1 MNMKKRDLYYE
12 RIPTK
17 LLREDIRLL
26 GTFLGRVIKD
36 QEGDK
41 FFKLVEKLRLI
52 SKNSLFDKNKGKA
65 FLKTSNEIKKLNSLQ
80 TFKVTRA
87 FSHILNLMNLAESL
101 DASRKLN
108 EYDNPYF
115 KNKNQNLFVEDIIE
129 ALIKNKKISNNKIYE
144 QAKNLNIGIVLT
156 AHPTEVK
163 RRTLIQKYANLIDLL
178 EQRHLYKKYPSKITE
193 IDRKLYSEIAIIWK
207 TDELKR
213 SKPSPLDEAKWGL
226 AVIEDSLWDTVP
238 RVYKRLNDIFR
249 KNLKKDLPRDF
260 NPIQFGS
267 WMGGDRDGNPNVTA
281 EITKKVIL
289 YSRWQA
295 AKLYEKELTKLIQNL
310 SMKECSPKIR
320 KVTGKT
326 FEPYR
331 VYLRPIRDKIR
342 STHQLIEDHLTK
354 KIPLDKN
361 KLLQDKNEI
370 LKPLREVRESLNLNK
385 GQHIGNADLLDL
397 IRRVRCFGVNLAKL
411 DIRQESSRHDKLL
424 KEIFKKKYEINYS
437 NLKEN
442 NKINYLNNLIK
453 QKKYF
458 LDKLKITDKENKEV
472 WNTFKQISKEPSQC
486 LGAYVISMTSKA
498 SDILSV
504 YFLQKQANTKH
515 FLRVVPLFET
525 LDDLRNAKDIMENL
539 FKLSWY
545 KKLINNKQE
554 IMIGYSDSS
563 KDAGKLSASWHQ
575 YKLQEEL
582 RDIAKKYKID
592 LVFFH
597 GRGGSAGRGGGPIQ
611 ATLKSQPS
619 NTVNGKIR
627 ITDQGEVIQQKY
639 GYKPLAEYNLC
650 SYIGAVMDASLNP
663 PPKSKENW
671 RDLIEKMSEISTSA
685 YRKNLNQSEDFI
697 RYFKLVTPHKSLGK
711 LAIGSRP
718 TKRKN
723 IDNIQ
728 SLRAIPW
735 VFAWTQIRLM
745 LPGWLG
751 TTEALRYGSIKKF
764 KNTLTDMEKN
774 WPFFISTMDI
784 LDMVKSK
791 VDPEISVVYENN
803 LADDSLKRIGKKLRF
818 QFKTLVKLHNKIT
831 PKEVIKERK
840 EFRKALFVRNNYT
853 DMLNILQASI
863 MNKLNNKKNNKL
875 DINFLNDALMTS
887 IAGISA
893 AMKNT
898 G

>member
-1 MNMKKRDLYYE
+1 MKKRDLYYE

-26 GTFLGRVIKD
+26 GTFLGRVIRD
-36 QEGDK
+36 QEGLAFYK
-41 FFKLVEKLRLI
+41 IVERLRLL
-52 SKNSLFDKNKGKA
+52 SKNTLLDKNKSKV
-65 FLKTSNEIKKLNSLQ
+65 FLKVSKEVKKLKPKDIFRL
-80 TFKVTRA
+80 TRS

-108 EYDNPYF
+108 EYENPYF
-115 KNKNQNLFVEDIIE
+115 KNKNQNIFIEDII
-129 ALIKNKKISNNKIYE
+129 KNLFKNRNISNNKIYE
-144 QAKNLNIGIVLT
+144 QATKLDIGIVLT

-163 RRTLIQKYANLIDLL
+163 RRTLIQKYANLIELM
-178 EQRHLYKKYPSKITE
+178 EQRHLYKKYPTKILE
-193 IDRKLYSEIAIIWK
+193 IDRKIYTEITVIWK

-226 AVIEDSLWDTVP
+226 AVIEDSLWDTIP
-238 RVYKRLNDIFR
+238 KVYKRLNDIFR
-249 KNLKKDLPRDF
+249 KNLGKDLPRGY

-281 EITKKVIL
+281 DVTKKVIL
-289 YSRWQA
+289 FSRWQA
-295 AKLYEKELTKLIQNL
+295 AKLYEKELTKLIQDL
-310 SMKECSPKIR
+310 SMKECSSKI
-320 KVTGKT
+320 KKIAGNS

-342 STHQLIEDHLTK
+342 LTYQLIEKHLNNNK
-354 KIPLDKN
+354 SLNEK
-361 KLLQDKNEI
+361 KLLIDKNEI
-370 LKPLREVRESLNLNK
+370 LKPLREVRESLNLNR
-385 GQHIGNADLLDL
+385 GQHIANADLLDL
-397 IRRVRCFGVNLAKL
+397 IRRVRCFGINLARL
-411 DIRQESSRHDKLL
+411 DIRQESSRHQKLISDVL
-424 KEIFKKKYEINYS
+424 NKKY
-437 NLKEN
+437 
-442 NKINYLNNLIK
+442 KINFSSLSESKKINLLNLLIK

-458 LDKLKITDKENKEV
+458 INNLKIKHKDNKEV
-472 WNTFKQISKEPSQC
+472 WNTFKQISKEPEQC
-486 LGAYVISMTSKA
+486 MGAYVISMTSKA

-504 YFLQKQANTKH
+504 YFLQKQAETKNL
-515 FLRVVPLFET
+515 LRVVPLFET
-525 LDDLRNAKDIMENL
+525 LDDLKNAKSVMENI

-545 KKLINNKQE
+545 RRLINHKQE
-554 IMIGYSDSS
+554 VMIGYSDSS

-582 RDIAKKYKID
+582 RNLAKKYKID

-611 ATLKSQPS
+611 ATLKSQPA

-663 PPKSKENW
+663 PPKSKKNW
-671 RDLIEKMSEISTSA
+671 RKLIEKMSEIATSA

-697 RYFKLVTPHKSLGK
+697 RYFKTVTPHKSLGK

-718 TKRKN
+718 AKRKN

-745 LPGWLG
+745 LPAWLG

-764 KNTLTDMEKN
+764 SKTLTDMEKN
-774 WPFFISTMDI
+774 WPYFVSTMDI
-784 LDMVKSK
+784 LDMVITK
-791 VDPEISVVYENN
+791 VDPEISIIYENN
-803 LADDSLKRIGKKLRF
+803 LADSALKRIGKKLRF
-818 QFKTLVKLHNKIT
+818 QFDALVKLHNKIT
-831 PKEVIKERK
+831 PKEVFKERK
-840 EFRKALFVRNNYT
+840 EFRKALFIRNNYT
-853 DMLNILQASI
+853 ETLNILQATI
-863 MNKLNNKKNNKL
+863 MNKINNNKYKKL
-875 DINFLNDALMTS
+875 DKKFLDDALMTS

>member
-1 MNMKKRDLYYE
+1 MKKRDLYYE

-17 LLREDIRLL
+17 LLREDIKLL
-26 GTFLGRVIKD
+26 GAFLGKVIKD
-36 QEGDK
+36 QEGIVFYK
-41 FFKLVEKLRLI
+41 IVEKLRLL
-52 SKNSLFDKNKGKA
+52 SKNTLLDRNKSKV
-65 FLKTSNEIKKLNSLQ
+65 FSKVSKEIKKLNPKNTYRL
-80 TFKVTRA
+80 TRA

-108 EYDNPYF
+108 EYENPYF
-115 KNKNQNLFVEDIIE
+115 KNKNQNIFIEDIIKN
-129 ALIKNKKISNNKIYE
+129 LFKNKSISNNKIYE
-144 QAKNLNIGIVLT
+144 QASNLNIGIVLT

-163 RRTLIQKYANLIDLL
+163 RRTLIQKYANLINLM
-178 EQRHLYKKYPSKITE
+178 EQRHLYKKYPSKIIE
-193 IDRKLYSEIAIIWK
+193 IDRKIYTEITVIWK

-226 AVIEDSLWDTVP
+226 AVIEDSLWDTIP
-238 RVYKRLNDIFR
+238 KVYKRLNDIFR
-249 KNLKKDLPRDF
+249 KNLGKDLPRGYS
-260 NPIQFGS
+260 PIKFGS

-281 EITKKVIL
+281 DVTKKVIL
-289 YSRWQA
+289 FSRWQA
-295 AKLYEKELTKLIQNL
+295 AKLYEKEFTKLIQNL
-310 SMKECSPKIR
+310 SIKECSLKI
-320 KVTGKT
+320 KKISGNS

-342 STHQLIEDHLTK
+342 LTYQLIEKHLNNNK
-354 KIPLDKN
+354 LLDEK

-370 LKPLREVRESLNLNK
+370 LQPLRDIRESLNSNR
-385 GQHIGNADLLDL
+385 GQHIANADLLDL
-397 IRRVRCFGVNLAKL
+397 IRRVRCFGISLARL
-411 DIRQESSRHDKLL
+411 DIRQESSRHTKLVSDVLNIKL
-424 KEIFKKKYEINYS
+424 KTDFIS
-437 NLKEN
+437 LSEN
-442 NKINYLNNLIK
+442 KKINLLNKLIK

-458 LDKLKITDKENKEV
+458 LDKLNIKDKENIEV
-472 WNTFKQISKEPSQC
+472 WNTFKQISEEPEQC
-486 LGAYVISMTSKA
+486 MGAYVISMTSKA

-504 YFLQKQANTKH
+504 YFLQIQARTKKL
-515 FLRVVPLFET
+515 LRVVPLFET
-525 LDDLRNAKDIMENL
+525 LDDLKNAKDVMENL
-539 FKLSWY
+539 FKLPWY
-545 KKLINNKQE
+545 RKLIKNKQE
-554 IMIGYSDSS
+554 VMIGYSDSS

-582 RDIAKKYKID
+582 RNLAKKYRID
-592 LVFFH
+592 LIFFH

-611 ATLKSQPS
+611 ATLKSQPA

-663 PPKSKENW
+663 PPKSKKNW
-671 RDLIEKMSEISTSA
+671 RFLIEKMSEISTSA

-697 RYFKLVTPHKSLGK
+697 RYFKTVTPHKSLGK

-728 SLRAIPW
+728 GLRAIPW

-745 LPGWLG
+745 LPAWLG

-764 KNTLTDMEKN
+764 SKTLTDMERN
-774 WPFFISTMDI
+774 WPYFVSTMDI
-784 LDMVKSK
+784 LDMVITK
-791 VDPEISVVYENN
+791 VDPEISIIYENN
-803 LADDSLKRIGKKLRF
+803 LADSALKRIGKKLRF
-818 QFKTLVKLHNKIT
+818 QFSTLVKLHKKIT
-831 PKEVIKERK
+831 PKDVVKERK
-840 EFRKALFVRNNYT
+840 EFRKSLFIRNNYT
-853 DMLNILQASI
+853 ETLNILQANI
-863 MNKLNNKKNNKL
+863 MNKINNKKYKKL
-875 DINFLNDALMTS
+875 DKKFLEDALMTS

>member
-1 MNMKKRDLYYE
+1 
-12 RIPTK
+12 
-17 LLREDIRLL
+17 
-26 GTFLGRVIKD
+26 
-36 QEGDK
+36 
-41 FFKLVEKLRLI
+41 
-52 SKNSLFDKNKGKA
+52 
-65 FLKTSNEIKKLNSLQ
+65 
-80 TFKVTRA
+80 
-87 FSHILNLMNLAESL
+87 MNLAESL

-108 EYDNPYF
+108 EYENPYF
-115 KNKNQNLFVEDIIE
+115 KNKNQNLFIEDIIKN
-129 ALIKNKKISNNKIYE
+129 LFKNKNISNKKIYE

-163 RRTLIQKYANLIDLL
+163 RRTLIQKYANLIELM
-178 EQRHLYKKYPSKITE
+178 EERHLYKKYPSKIIE
-193 IDRKLYSEIAIIWK
+193 IDRKIFTEITIIWK

-226 AVIEDSLWDTVP
+226 AVIEDSLWDTIP
-238 RVYKRLNDIFR
+238 KVYKRLNDIFR
-249 KNLKKDLPRDF
+249 KNLKKDLPRNF

-267 WMGGDRDGNPNVTA
+267 WMGGDRDGNPNVTS
-281 EITKKVIL
+281 EVTKKVIL
-289 YSRWQA
+289 FSRWQA
-295 AKLYEKELTKLIQNL
+295 AKLYEKELTKLIQDL
-310 SMKECSPKIR
+310 SMKECSSQIK

-342 STHQLIEDHLTK
+342 LTYQSIENHLTK
-354 KIPLDKN
+354 NEPLIN
-361 KLLQDKNEI
+361 SNLLQDKNTI
-370 LKPLREVRESLNLNK
+370 LKPLRIVRDSLNLNR
-385 GQHIGNADLLDL
+385 GQHVANSDLLDL
-397 IRRVRCFGVNLAKL
+397 IRRVRCFGINLAKV
-411 DIRQESSRHDKLL
+411 DIRQESSRHEKLVNFIIKAKYNIDFL
-424 KEIFKKKYEINYS
+424 KLN
-437 NLKEN
+437 EN
-442 NKINYLNNLIK
+442 KKINLLNKLIK

-458 LDKLKITDKENKEV
+458 IDKLIIRDKENKEV
-472 WNTFKQISKEPSQC
+472 WNTFKQISKEPDQC

-504 YFLQKQANTKH
+504 YLLQKQAQTKSL
-515 FLRVVPLFET
+515 LRVVPLFET
-525 LDDLRNAKDIMENL
+525 LEDLQNAKDIMESL

-545 KKLINNKQE
+545 RKLINSKQE
-554 IMIGYSDSS
+554 VMIGYSDSS

-582 RDIAKKYKID
+582 RNLAKKYKID

-611 ATLKSQPS
+611 ATLKSQPA

-663 PPKSKENW
+663 PPKSKKNW

-697 RYFKLVTPHKSLGK
+697 RYFKTVTPHKSLGK

-723 IDNIQ
+723 VDNIQ

-745 LPGWLG
+745 LPAWLG

-764 KNTLTDMEKN
+764 SKTLTDMERN
-774 WPFFISTMDI
+774 WPYFVSTMDI
-784 LDMVKSK
+784 LDMVISK
-791 VDPEISVVYENN
+791 VDPEISIIYENN
-803 LADDSLKRIGKKLRF
+803 LADEVLKRIGKKLRF
-818 QFKTLVKLHNKIT
+818 QFDALVKLHNKIT
-831 PKEVIKERK
+831 PKEVVKERK
-840 EFRKALFVRNNYT
+840 EFRKALFIRNNYT
-853 DMLNILQASI
+853 EMLNILQANI
-863 MNKLNNKKNNKL
+863 MNKINNKKYQKL
-875 DINFLNDALMTS
+875 DQKFLEDALMTS

>member
-1 MNMKKRDLYYE
+1 MKKRDLYYE

-26 GTFLGRVIKD
+26 GTFLGRVIRD
-36 QEGDK
+36 QEGLTFYK
-41 FFKLVEKLRLI
+41 IVERLRLL
-52 SKNSLFDKNKGKA
+52 SKNTLLDKNKSKV
-65 FLKTSNEIKKLNSLQ
+65 FLKVSKEVKKLKPKDIFRL
-80 TFKVTRA
+80 TRS

-108 EYDNPYF
+108 EYENPYF
-115 KNKNQNLFVEDIIE
+115 KNKNQNIFIEDII
-129 ALIKNKKISNNKIYE
+129 KNLFKDRNISNKKIYE
-144 QAKNLNIGIVLT
+144 QATKLDIGIVLT

-163 RRTLIQKYANLIDLL
+163 RRTLIQKYANLIELM
-178 EQRHLYKKYPSKITE
+178 EQRHLYKKYPSKILE
-193 IDRKLYSEIAIIWK
+193 IDRKIYTEITVIWK

-226 AVIEDSLWDTVP
+226 AVIEDSLWDTIP
-238 RVYKRLNDIFR
+238 KVYKRLNDIFR
-249 KNLKKDLPRDF
+249 KNLGKDLPRGY

-281 EITKKVIL
+281 EVTKKVIL
-289 YSRWQA
+289 FSRWQA
-295 AKLYEKELTKLIQNL
+295 AKLYEKELTKLIQDL
-310 SMKECSPKIR
+310 SMKECSPKI
-320 KVTGKT
+320 KKIAGNS

-342 STHQLIEDHLTK
+342 LTYQLIEKHLNNNK
-354 KIPLDKN
+354 SLNEK
-361 KLLQDKNEI
+361 KLLTDKNEI
-370 LKPLREVRESLNLNK
+370 LKPLREVRESLNLNR
-385 GQHIGNADLLDL
+385 GQHIANADLLDL
-397 IRRVRCFGVNLAKL
+397 IRRVRCFGINLARL
-411 DIRQESSRHDKLL
+411 DIRQESSRHQKLIADVL
-424 KEIFKKKYEINYS
+424 NKKY
-437 NLKEN
+437 
-442 NKINYLNNLIK
+442 KINFSSLSESKKINLLNSLIK

-458 LDKLKITDKENKEV
+458 INNLKIKHKDNKEV
-472 WNTFKQISKEPSQC
+472 WNTFKQISKEPEQC
-486 LGAYVISMTSKA
+486 MGAYVISMTSKA

-504 YFLQKQANTKH
+504 YFLQKQAETKNL
-515 FLRVVPLFET
+515 LRVVPLFET
-525 LDDLRNAKDIMENL
+525 LDDLKNAKSVMENI

-545 KKLINNKQE
+545 RRLINHKQE
-554 IMIGYSDSS
+554 VMIGYSDSS

-582 RDIAKKYKID
+582 RNLAKKYKID

-611 ATLKSQPS
+611 ATLKSQPA

-663 PPKSKENW
+663 PPKSKKNW
-671 RDLIEKMSEISTSA
+671 RELIEKMSEIATSA

-697 RYFKLVTPHKSLGK
+697 RYFKTVTPHKSLGK

-718 TKRKN
+718 AKRKN
-723 IDNIQ
+723 VDNIQ

-745 LPGWLG
+745 LPAWLG

-764 KNTLTDMEKN
+764 SKTLTDMEKN
-774 WPFFISTMDI
+774 WPYFVSTMDI
-784 LDMVKSK
+784 LDMVITK
-791 VDPEISVVYENN
+791 VDPEISIIYENN
-803 LADDSLKRIGKKLRF
+803 LADSALKRIGKKLRF
-818 QFKTLVKLHNKIT
+818 QFDALVKLHNKIT
-831 PKEVIKERK
+831 PKEVFKERK
-840 EFRKALFVRNNYT
+840 EFRKALFIRNNYT
-853 DMLNILQASI
+853 ETLNILQATI
-863 MNKLNNKKNNKL
+863 MNKINNNKYKKL
-875 DINFLNDALMTS
+875 DKKFLDDALMTS

>member
-1 MNMKKRDLYYE
+1 MKQRDLYYE

-36 QEGDK
+36 QEGTK
-41 FFKLVEKLRLI
+41 FFNIVERLRLL
-52 SKNSLFDKNKGKA
+52 SKNTLLDKNKSKV
-65 FLKTSNEIKKLNSLQ
+65 FFKISKDIRKLSPEI

-115 KNKNQNLFVEDIIE
+115 KGKKQNLFIEDIINN
-129 ALIKNKKISNNKIYE
+129 LFKNKKISDKKIYD
-144 QAKNLNIGIVLT
+144 QATKLDIGIVLT

-163 RRTLIQKYANLIDLL
+163 RRTLIQKYANLTTLM
-178 EQRHLYKKYPSKITE
+178 EQRHLYKKYPSKIIE

-213 SKPSPLDEAKWGL
+213 TKPSALDEAKWGL
-226 AVIEDSLWDTVP
+226 AVIEDSLWDTIP

-249 KNLKKDLPRDF
+249 KNLNKDLPRNF

-267 WMGGDRDGNPNVTA
+267 WMGGDRDGNPNVTS
-281 EITKKVIL
+281 EVTKKVIL
-289 YSRWQA
+289 FSRWQA
-295 AKLYEKELTKLIQNL
+295 AKLYERELTKLIQDL
-310 SMKECSPKIR
+310 SMEKCSQSIK
-320 KVTGKT
+320 KVTGNS

-331 VYLRPIRDKIR
+331 VYLRPLRDKAR
-342 STHQLIEDHLTK
+342 RTHQLIEAHINHDK
-354 KIPLDKN
+354 PLDEN
-361 KLLQDKNEI
+361 KLLKDKYEI
-370 LKPLREVRESLNLNK
+370 INPLREVRTSLNMNK
-385 GQHIGNADLLDL
+385 GQHIANADLLDL
-397 IRRVRCFGVNLAKL
+397 IRRVRCFGINLARL
-411 DIRQESSRHDKLL
+411 DIRQESDRHEKLL
-424 KEIFKKKYEINYS
+424 NEIFKKK
-437 NLKEN
+437 
-442 NKINYLNNLIK
+442 NKINYSQLPEEKKIKLLNNLIK
-453 QKKYF
+453 QKKTF
-458 LDKLKITDKENKEV
+458 VNKIKLRDKENLEV
-472 WNTFKQISKEPSQC
+472 WKTFKQISKEPEQC
-486 LGAYVISMTSKA
+486 MGAYVISMTSKA

-504 YFLQKQANTKH
+504 YLLQLQADTKNL
-515 FLRVVPLFET
+515 LRVVPLFET
-525 LDDLRNAKDIMENL
+525 LDDLKNAKGVMQNL
-539 FKLSWY
+539 FKLPWY
-545 KKLINNKQE
+545 RKMINSKQE
-554 IMIGYSDSS
+554 VMIGYSDSS

-582 RDIAKKYKID
+582 RNLAKKYKID

-597 GRGGSAGRGGGPIQ
+597 GRGGSPGRGGGPIQ

-619 NTVNGKIR
+619 GTVNGKIR

-650 SYIGAVMDASLNP
+650 SYIGAVMEATLNP
-663 PPKSKENW
+663 PPRSKPNW
-671 RDLIEKMSEISTSA
+671 RELIQKMSEISTSA
-685 YRKNLNQSEDFI
+685 YRKYLNQSEDFI
-697 RYFKLVTPHKSLGK
+697 RYFKTVTPHKSLGK

-723 IDNIQ
+723 VDNIQ

-764 KNTLTDMEKN
+764 KKTLTDMERN
-774 WPFFISTMDI
+774 WPYFVSTMDI
-784 LDMVKSK
+784 LDMVISK
-791 VDPEISVVYENN
+791 VDPEISVIYENN
-803 LADDSLKRIGKKLRF
+803 LADQSLIRIGKRLRF
-818 QFKTLVKLHNKIT
+818 QFDALVKLHNKIT

-840 EFRKALFVRNNYT
+840 EFRKAIFIRNNYT
-853 DMLNILQASI
+853 EMLNILQANI
-863 MNKLNNKKNNKL
+863 MNKLTNKKYKNSDKKYL
-875 DINFLNDALMTS
+875 DDALMTS

>member
-1 MNMKKRDLYYE
+1 MKKRDLYYE

-26 GTFLGRVIKD
+26 GTFLGRVIRD
-36 QEGDK
+36 QEGLTFYK
-41 FFKLVEKLRLI
+41 IVERLRLL
-52 SKNSLFDKNKGKA
+52 SKNTLLDKNKSKV
-65 FLKTSNEIKKLNSLQ
+65 FLKVSKEVKKLKPKDIFRL
-80 TFKVTRA
+80 TRS

-108 EYDNPYF
+108 EYENPYF
-115 KNKNQNLFVEDIIE
+115 KNKNQNIFIEDII
-129 ALIKNKKISNNKIYE
+129 KNLFKNRNISNNKIYE
-144 QAKNLNIGIVLT
+144 QATKLNIGIVLT

-163 RRTLIQKYANLIDLL
+163 RRTLIQKYANLIELM
-178 EQRHLYKKYPSKITE
+178 EQRHLYKKYPSKILE
-193 IDRKLYSEIAIIWK
+193 IDRKIYTEITVIWK

-226 AVIEDSLWDTVP
+226 AVIEDSLWDTIP
-238 RVYKRLNDIFR
+238 KVYKRLNDIFR
-249 KNLKKDLPRDF
+249 KNLGKDLPRGY

-281 EITKKVIL
+281 DVTKKVIL
-289 YSRWQA
+289 FSRWQA
-295 AKLYEKELTKLIQNL
+295 AKLYEKELTKLIQDL
-310 SMKECSPKIR
+310 SMKECSPKI
-320 KVTGKT
+320 KKIAGNS

-342 STHQLIEDHLTK
+342 LTYQLIEKHLNNNK
-354 KIPLDKN
+354 SLNEK
-361 KLLQDKNEI
+361 KLLTDKNEI
-370 LKPLREVRESLNLNK
+370 LKPLREVRESLNLNR
-385 GQHIGNADLLDL
+385 GQHIANADLLDL
-397 IRRVRCFGVNLAKL
+397 IRRVRCFGINLARL
-411 DIRQESSRHDKLL
+411 DIRQESSRHQKLISDVL
-424 KEIFKKKYEINYS
+424 NKKY
-437 NLKEN
+437 
-442 NKINYLNNLIK
+442 KINFSSLSESKKINLLNSLIK

-458 LDKLKITDKENKEV
+458 INNLKIKHKDNKEV
-472 WNTFKQISKEPSQC
+472 WNTFKQISKEPEQC
-486 LGAYVISMTSKA
+486 MGAYVISMTSKA

-504 YFLQKQANTKH
+504 YFLQKQAETKNL
-515 FLRVVPLFET
+515 LRVVPLFET
-525 LDDLRNAKDIMENL
+525 LDDLKNAKSVMENI

-545 KKLINNKQE
+545 RRLINHKQE
-554 IMIGYSDSS
+554 VMIGYSDSS

-582 RDIAKKYKID
+582 RNLAKKYKID

-611 ATLKSQPS
+611 ATLKSQPA

-663 PPKSKENW
+663 PPKSKKNW
-671 RDLIEKMSEISTSA
+671 RELIEKMSEIATSA

-697 RYFKLVTPHKSLGK
+697 RYFKTVTPHKSLGK

-718 TKRKN
+718 AKRKN
-723 IDNIQ
+723 VDNIQ

-745 LPGWLG
+745 LPAWLG

-764 KNTLTDMEKN
+764 SKTLTDMEKN
-774 WPFFISTMDI
+774 WPYFVSTMDI
-784 LDMVKSK
+784 LDMVITK
-791 VDPEISVVYENN
+791 VDPEISIIYENN
-803 LADDSLKRIGKKLRF
+803 LADSALKRIGKKLRF
-818 QFKTLVKLHNKIT
+818 QFDALVKLHNKIT
-831 PKEVIKERK
+831 PKEVFKERK
-840 EFRKALFVRNNYT
+840 EFRKALFIRNNYT
-853 DMLNILQASI
+853 ETLNILQATI
-863 MNKLNNKKNNKL
+863 MNKINNNKYKKL
-875 DINFLNDALMTS
+875 DKKFLDDALMTS

>member
-1 MNMKKRDLYYE
+1 MKKRDLYYE

-17 LLREDIRLL
+17 LLREDIRFL
-26 GTFLGRVIKD
+26 GTILGKVIKD
-36 QEGDK
+36 QEGEI
-41 FFKLVEKLRLI
+41 FFKIVENLRLL
-52 SKNSLFDKNKGKA
+52 SKDTLLDKQKSKV
-65 FLKTSNEIKKLNSLQ
+65 FLKISNKIKKFSPEQ
-80 TFKVTRA
+80 TFKITRA
-87 FSHILNLMNLAESL
+87 FLHILNLMNLAESL

-108 EYDNPYF
+108 EYNNPYF
-115 KNKNQNLFVEDIIE
+115 KNKNQNLFIEDIIE
-129 ALIKNKKISNNKIYE
+129 GLFKNKKISNNEVYE

-163 RRTLIQKYANLIDLL
+163 RRTLIQKYANLIDLM
-178 EQRHLYKKYPSKITE
+178 EQRHLYKRYPTKITE
-193 IDRKLYSEIAIIWK
+193 IDRQIYTQITIIWK

-226 AVIEDSLWDTVP
+226 AVIEDSLWDTIP
-238 RVYKRLNDIFR
+238 KVYKRLNDIFR
-249 KNLKKDLPRDF
+249 KNLKKDLPRGF

-281 EITKKVIL
+281 KVTKKAIL
-289 YSRWQA
+289 FSRWQA
-295 AKLYEKELTKLIQNL
+295 AKLYEKELTKLIQDL
-310 SMKECSPKIR
+310 SMKECSSKIR

-342 STHQLIEDHLTK
+342 TTYQAIENHLNKNEQLDES
-354 KIPLDKN
+354 
-361 KLLQDKNEI
+361 KLLKDKNEI
-370 LKPLREVRESLNLNK
+370 LKPLRDIRESLNSNNS
-385 GQHIGNADLLDL
+385 QYIANSDLLDL
-397 IRRVRCFGVNLAKL
+397 IRRVRCFGINLARL
-411 DIRQESSRHDKLL
+411 DIRQESSRHDQLL
-424 KEIFKKKYEINYS
+424 NEILKNKFKINFS
-437 NLKEN
+437 DFSEDK
-442 NKINYLNNLIK
+442 KINYLNSLIK

-458 LDKLKITDKENKEV
+458 LKKLNIRNKENKEV
-472 WNTFKQISKEPSQC
+472 WDTFKQISNEPSQC

-498 SDILSV
+498 SDILAV
-504 YFLQKQANTKH
+504 YFLQKQTQANEL
-515 FLRVVPLFET
+515 LRVVPLFET
-525 LDDLRNAKDIMENL
+525 LDDLKNAKSVMENL
-539 FKLSWY
+539 FKLPWY
-545 KKLINNKQE
+545 RKLIKNQQE
-554 IMIGYSDSS
+554 VMIGYSDSS

-582 RDIAKKYKID
+582 RNLAKKYKID

-663 PPKSKENW
+663 PPKSKKNW
-671 RDLIEKMSEISTSA
+671 RNLIEKMSEISTSA

-697 RYFKLVTPHKSLGK
+697 RYFKTVTPHKSLGK

-728 SLRAIPW
+728 GLRAIPW

-745 LPGWLG
+745 LPAWLG
-751 TTEALRYGSIKKF
+751 TTEALRYGSIKKYS
-764 KNTLTDMEKN
+764 KTLTDMEKN
-774 WPFFISTMDI
+774 WPYFISTMDI
-784 LDMVKSK
+784 LDMVISK
-791 VDPEISVVYENN
+791 VDPEISIIYENN
-803 LADDSLKRIGKKLRF
+803 LADKALRRIGKKLRF
-818 QFKTLVKLHNKIT
+818 QFKALVELHNKIT

-840 EFRKALFVRNNYT
+840 EFRKALFIRNNYT
-853 DMLNILQASI
+853 EMLNILQANV
-863 MNKLNNKKNNKL
+863 MNKLNNKKYKKSDKKFL
-875 DINFLNDALMTS
+875 DDALMTS

>member
-1 MNMKKRDLYYE
+1 MKKRDLYYE

-26 GTFLGRVIKD
+26 GTFLGRVIRD
-36 QEGDK
+36 QEGLTFYK
-41 FFKLVEKLRLI
+41 IVERLRLL
-52 SKNSLFDKNKGKA
+52 SKNTLLDKNKSKV
-65 FLKTSNEIKKLNSLQ
+65 FLKVSKEVKKLKPKDI
-80 TFKVTRA
+80 FRVTRS

-108 EYDNPYF
+108 EYENPYF
-115 KNKNQNLFVEDIIE
+115 KNKNQNIFIEDII
-129 ALIKNKKISNNKIYE
+129 KNLFKDRNISNKKIYE
-144 QAKNLNIGIVLT
+144 QATKLDIGIVLT

-163 RRTLIQKYANLIDLL
+163 RRTLIQKYANLIELM
-178 EQRHLYKKYPSKITE
+178 EQRHLYKKYPSKILE
-193 IDRKLYSEIAIIWK
+193 IDRKIYTEITVIWK

-226 AVIEDSLWDTVP
+226 AVIEDSLWDTIP
-238 RVYKRLNDIFR
+238 KVYKRLNDIFR
-249 KNLKKDLPRDF
+249 KNLGKDLPRGYS
-260 NPIQFGS
+260 PIQFGS

-281 EITKKVIL
+281 DITKKVIL
-289 YSRWQA
+289 FSRWQA
-295 AKLYEKELTKLIQNL
+295 AKLYEKELTKLIQDL
-310 SMKECSPKIR
+310 SMKECSPKI
-320 KVTGKT
+320 KKITGNS

-331 VYLRPIRDKIR
+331 VYLRPIRNKIR
-342 STHQLIEDHLTK
+342 LTYQLIEKHLNNNESLNEK
-354 KIPLDKN
+354 

-370 LKPLREVRESLNLNK
+370 LKPLREVRESLNLNR
-385 GQHIGNADLLDL
+385 GQHIANADLLDL
-397 IRRVRCFGVNLAKL
+397 IRRVRCFGINLARL
-411 DIRQESSRHDKLL
+411 DIRQESTRHQKLIADVL
-424 KEIFKKKYEINYS
+424 DKKY
-437 NLKEN
+437 
-442 NKINYLNNLIK
+442 KINFSSLSESKKINLLNLLIK

-458 LDKLKITDKENKEV
+458 INNLKIKHKDNKEV
-472 WNTFKQISKEPSQC
+472 WNTFKQISKEPEQC
-486 LGAYVISMTSKA
+486 MGAYVISMTSKA

-504 YFLQKQANTKH
+504 YFLQKQAETKNL
-515 FLRVVPLFET
+515 LRVVPLFET
-525 LDDLRNAKDIMENL
+525 LDDLKNAKSVMENI

-545 KKLINNKQE
+545 RKLINHKQE
-554 IMIGYSDSS
+554 VMIGYSDSS

-582 RDIAKKYKID
+582 RNLAKKYKID

-611 ATLKSQPS
+611 ATLKSQPA

-663 PPKSKENW
+663 PPKSKKNW
-671 RDLIEKMSEISTSA
+671 RELIEKMSEIATSA

-697 RYFKLVTPHKSLGK
+697 RYFKTVTPHKSLGK

-723 IDNIQ
+723 VDNIQ

-745 LPGWLG
+745 LPAWLG

-764 KNTLTDMEKN
+764 SKTLTDMEKN
-774 WPFFISTMDI
+774 WPYFVSTMDI
-784 LDMVKSK
+784 LDMVITK
-791 VDPEISVVYENN
+791 VDPEISIIYENN
-803 LADDSLKRIGKKLRF
+803 LADSALKRIGKKLRF
-818 QFKTLVKLHNKIT
+818 QFDALVKLHNKIT
-831 PKEVIKERK
+831 PKEILKERK
-840 EFRKALFVRNNYT
+840 KFRKALFIRNNYT
-853 DMLNILQASI
+853 ETLNILQANI
-863 MNKLNNKKNNKL
+863 MNKINNNKYKKL
-875 DINFLNDALMTS
+875 DKKFLDDALMTS

>member
-1 MNMKKRDLYYE
+1 MKQRDLYYE

-36 QEGDK
+36 QEGTK
-41 FFKLVEKLRLI
+41 FFNIVERLRLL
-52 SKNSLFDKNKGKA
+52 SKNTLLDKNKSKV
-65 FLKTSNEIKKLNSLQ
+65 FSKISKDIRKLSPEITL
-80 TFKVTRA
+80 KVTRA

-115 KNKNQNLFVEDIIE
+115 KNKKQNLFIEDIINN
-129 ALIKNKKISNNKIYE
+129 LFKNRKISDKKIYD
-144 QAKNLNIGIVLT
+144 QATKLDIGIVLT

-163 RRTLIQKYANLIDLL
+163 RRTLIQKYANLTTLM
-178 EQRHLYKKYPSKITE
+178 EQRHLYKKYPTKIIE

-213 SKPSPLDEAKWGL
+213 TKPSPLDEARWGL
-226 AVIEDSLWDTVP
+226 AVIEDSLWDIIP

-249 KNLKKDLPRDF
+249 KNLNQDLPRNF

-267 WMGGDRDGNPNVTA
+267 WMGGDRDGNPNVTS
-281 EITKKVIL
+281 EVTKKVIL
-289 YSRWQA
+289 FSRWQA
-295 AKLYEKELTKLIQNL
+295 AKLYERELTKLIQDL
-310 SMKECSPKIR
+310 SMEECSQVIK
-320 KVTGKT
+320 KVTGNS

-331 VYLRPIRDKIR
+331 VYLRPLRDKVR
-342 STHQLIEDHLTK
+342 RTHQLIEAHINYNK
-354 KIPLDKN
+354 PLDEN
-361 KLLQDKNEI
+361 KLLKDKYEI
-370 LKPLREVRESLNLNK
+370 INPLREVRTSLNINK
-385 GQHIGNADLLDL
+385 GQHIANADLLDL
-397 IRRVRCFGVNLAKL
+397 IRRARCFGINLARL
-411 DIRQESSRHDKLL
+411 DIRQESDRHEKLL
-424 KEIFKKKYEINYS
+424 NEIFKKK
-437 NLKEN
+437 
-442 NKINYLNNLIK
+442 NKINYLQLPEDKKIQLLNKSIK

-458 LDKLKITDKENKEV
+458 VNKINLRDKENLEV
-472 WNTFKQISKEPSQC
+472 WKTFKQISKEPEQC
-486 LGAYVISMTSKA
+486 MGAYVISMTSKA

-504 YFLQKQANTKH
+504 YLLQLQAETKNL
-515 FLRVVPLFET
+515 LRVVPLFET
-525 LDDLRNAKDIMENL
+525 LDDLKNAKDVMQNL
-539 FKLSWY
+539 FKLPWY
-545 KKLINNKQE
+545 RKMINSKQE
-554 IMIGYSDSS
+554 VMIGYSDSS

-582 RDIAKKYKID
+582 RNLAKKYKID

-597 GRGGSAGRGGGPIQ
+597 GRGGSPGRGGGPIQ

-619 NTVNGKIR
+619 GTVNGKIR

-650 SYIGAVMDASLNP
+650 SYIGAVMEATLNP
-663 PPKSKENW
+663 PPRSKPNW
-671 RDLIEKMSEISTSA
+671 RELIQKMSEISTSA
-685 YRKNLNQSEDFI
+685 YRKYLNQSEDFI
-697 RYFKLVTPHKSLGK
+697 RYFKTVTPHKSLGK

-723 IDNIQ
+723 VDNIQ

-745 LPGWLG
+745 LPAWLG

-764 KNTLTDMEKN
+764 KKTMTDMERN
-774 WPFFISTMDI
+774 WPYFVSTMDI
-784 LDMVKSK
+784 LDMVISK
-791 VDPEISVVYENN
+791 VDPEISVIYENN
-803 LADDSLKRIGKKLRF
+803 LADKSLIRIGKRLRF
-818 QFKTLVKLHNKIT
+818 QFDALVKLHNKIT
-831 PKEVIKERK
+831 PKDVIKERK
-840 EFRKALFVRNNYT
+840 EFRKALFIRNNYT
-853 DMLNILQASI
+853 EMLNILQADI
-863 MNKLNNKKNNKL
+863 MNKLTNKKYKKL
-875 DINFLNDALMTS
+875 DKKFLEDSLMTS

>member
-1 MNMKKRDLYYE
+1 MKKRDLYYE

-26 GTFLGRVIKD
+26 GTFLGRVIRD
-36 QEGDK
+36 QEGLAFYK
-41 FFKLVEKLRLI
+41 IVERLRLL
-52 SKNSLFDKNKGKA
+52 SKNTLLDKNKSKV
-65 FLKTSNEIKKLNSLQ
+65 FLKVSKEVKKLKPKDI
-80 TFKVTRA
+80 FRVTRS

-108 EYDNPYF
+108 EYENPYF
-115 KNKNQNLFVEDIIE
+115 KNKNQNIFIEDII
-129 ALIKNKKISNNKIYE
+129 KNLFKNRNISNNKIYK
-144 QAKNLNIGIVLT
+144 QATKLDIGIVLT

-163 RRTLIQKYANLIDLL
+163 RRTLIQKYANLIELM
-178 EQRHLYKKYPSKITE
+178 EQRHLYKKYPSKILE
-193 IDRKLYSEIAIIWK
+193 IDRKIYTEITVIWK

-226 AVIEDSLWDTVP
+226 AVIEDSLWDTIP
-238 RVYKRLNDIFR
+238 KVYKRLNDIFR
-249 KNLKKDLPRDF
+249 KNLGKDLPRGY

-281 EITKKVIL
+281 EVTKKVIL
-289 YSRWQA
+289 FSRWQA
-295 AKLYEKELTKLIQNL
+295 AKLYEKELTKLIQDL
-310 SMKECSPKIR
+310 SMKECSPKI
-320 KVTGKT
+320 KKITGNS

-342 STHQLIEDHLTK
+342 LTYQLIEKHLNNNK
-354 KIPLDKN
+354 SLNEK
-361 KLLQDKNEI
+361 KLLKDKNEI
-370 LKPLREVRESLNLNK
+370 LKPLREVRESLNLNR
-385 GQHIGNADLLDL
+385 GQHIANADLLDL
-397 IRRVRCFGVNLAKL
+397 IRRVRCFGINLARL
-411 DIRQESSRHDKLL
+411 DIRQESSRHQKLIADVL
-424 KEIFKKKYEINYS
+424 NKKY
-437 NLKEN
+437 
-442 NKINYLNNLIK
+442 KINFSSLSESKKINLLNSLIK

-458 LDKLKITDKENKEV
+458 INNLKIKHKDNKEV
-472 WNTFKQISKEPSQC
+472 WNTFKQISKEPEQC
-486 LGAYVISMTSKA
+486 MGAYVISMTSKA

-504 YFLQKQANTKH
+504 YFLQKQAETKNL
-515 FLRVVPLFET
+515 LRVVPLFET
-525 LDDLRNAKDIMENL
+525 LDDLKNAKSVMENI

-545 KKLINNKQE
+545 RRLINHKQE
-554 IMIGYSDSS
+554 VMIGYSDSS

-582 RDIAKKYKID
+582 RNLAKKYKID

-611 ATLKSQPS
+611 ATLKSQPA

-663 PPKSKENW
+663 PPKSKKNW
-671 RDLIEKMSEISTSA
+671 RELIEKMSEIATSA

-697 RYFKLVTPHKSLGK
+697 RYFKTVTPHKSLGK

-723 IDNIQ
+723 VDNIQ

-745 LPGWLG
+745 LPAWLG

-764 KNTLTDMEKN
+764 SKTLTDMEKN
-774 WPFFISTMDI
+774 WPYFVSTMDI
-784 LDMVKSK
+784 LDMVITK
-791 VDPEISVVYENN
+791 VDPEISIIYENN
-803 LADDSLKRIGKKLRF
+803 LADSALKRIGKKLRF
-818 QFKTLVKLHNKIT
+818 QFDALVKLHNKIT
-831 PKEVIKERK
+831 PKEVFKERK
-840 EFRKALFVRNNYT
+840 EFRKALFIRNNYT
-853 DMLNILQASI
+853 ETLNILQATI
-863 MNKLNNKKNNKL
+863 MNKINNNKYKKL
-875 DINFLNDALMTS
+875 DKKFIDDALMTS

>member
-1 MNMKKRDLYYE
+1 MKKRDLYYE

-17 LLREDIRLL
+17 LLREDIRFL
-26 GTFLGRVIKD
+26 GTFLGKVIKD
-36 QEGDK
+36 QEGEA
-41 FFKLVEKLRLI
+41 FFKIVERLRLLSKNTLLDKQKSKVFLKI
-52 SKNSLFDKNKGKA
+52 SK
-65 FLKTSNEIKKLNSLQ
+65 EIKKLPPEL
-80 TFKVTRA
+80 TFKITRA
-87 FSHILNLMNLAESL
+87 FLHILNLMNLAESL

-108 EYDNPYF
+108 EHNNPYF
-115 KNKNQNLFVEDIIE
+115 KNKNQNLFIEDIIE
-129 ALIKNKKISNNKIYE
+129 GLFKNKSISNSKIYE
-144 QAKNLNIGIVLT
+144 QAKNLDIGIVLT

-163 RRTLIQKYANLIDLL
+163 RRTLIQKYANLIDLM
-178 EQRHLYKKYPSKITE
+178 EQRHLYKKYPSKVVE
-193 IDRKLYSEIAIIWK
+193 IDRKLYTEITIIWK

-213 SKPSPLDEAKWGL
+213 SKPSPLDEARWGL
-226 AVIEDSLWDTVP
+226 AVIEDSLWDTIP
-238 RVYKRLNDIFR
+238 KVYKRLNDIFR
-249 KNLKKDLPRDF
+249 KNLNKDLPRGF

-281 EITKKVIL
+281 QVTKKVIL
-289 YSRWQA
+289 FSRWQA
-295 AKLYEKELTKLIQNL
+295 AKLYEKELTKLIQDL
-310 SMKECSPKIR
+310 SMKECSPKI
-320 KVTGKT
+320 KKITGKT

-342 STHQLIEDHLTK
+342 STYKIIENHLNNHE
-354 KIPLDKN
+354 PLKEDE
-361 KLLQDKNEI
+361 LLQDKNEI
-370 LKPLREVRESLNLNK
+370 LKPLRDIRESLNSNNS
-385 GQHIGNADLLDL
+385 QHIANSDLLDL
-397 IRRVRCFGVNLAKL
+397 IRRVRCFGINLARL
-411 DIRQESSRHDKLL
+411 DIRQESSRHEQLL
-424 KEIFKKKYEINYS
+424 NEILKKKFKINFS
-437 NLKEN
+437 NLNEQK
-442 NKINYLNNLIK
+442 KISLLNNLIK

-458 LDKLKITDKENKEV
+458 LDKLNIINKENKEV
-472 WNTFKQISKEPSQC
+472 WDTFKQISKEPAQC

-504 YFLQKQANTKH
+504 YFLQKQAQTKNL
-515 FLRVVPLFET
+515 LRVVPLFET
-525 LDDLRNAKDIMENL
+525 LDDLKNAKDVMENL

-545 KKLINNKQE
+545 RKLINQQQE
-554 IMIGYSDSS
+554 VMIGYSDSS

-582 RDIAKKYKID
+582 RDLAKKYKID

-663 PPKSKENW
+663 PPRSKKNW
-671 RDLIEKMSEISTSA
+671 RNLIEKMSEISTSA

-697 RYFKLVTPHKSLGK
+697 RYFKTVTPHKSLGK

-723 IDNIQ
+723 VDNIQ

-745 LPGWLG
+745 LPAWLG
-751 TTEALRYGSIKKF
+751 TTEALRYGSIKKYS
-764 KNTLTDMEKN
+764 KTLTDMEKN
-774 WPFFISTMDI
+774 WPYFFSTMDI
-784 LDMVKSK
+784 LDMVISK
-791 VDPEISVVYENN
+791 VDPEISIIYENN
-803 LADDSLKRIGKKLRF
+803 LADDALKRIGKKLRF
-818 QFKTLVKLHNKIT
+818 QFDALVKLHNKIT

-840 EFRKALFVRNNYT
+840 EFRKALFIRNNYT
-853 DMLNILQASI
+853 EMLNILQANI
-863 MNKLNNKKNNKL
+863 MNKINNRKYKKQDKK
-875 DINFLNDALMTS
+875 FLNDALMTS

>member
-1 MNMKKRDLYYE
+1 MKKRDLYYE

-26 GTFLGRVIKD
+26 GTFLGRVIRD
-36 QEGDK
+36 QEGLTFYK
-41 FFKLVEKLRLI
+41 IVERLRLL
-52 SKNSLFDKNKGKA
+52 SKNTLLDKNKSKV
-65 FLKTSNEIKKLNSLQ
+65 FLKVSKEVKKLKPEDI
-80 TFKVTRA
+80 FRVTRS

-108 EYDNPYF
+108 EYENPYF
-115 KNKNQNLFVEDIIE
+115 KNKNQNIFIEDII
-129 ALIKNKKISNNKIYE
+129 KNLFKDRNISNKKIYE
-144 QAKNLNIGIVLT
+144 QATKLDIGIVLT

-163 RRTLIQKYANLIDLL
+163 RRTLIQKYANLIELM
-178 EQRHLYKKYPSKITE
+178 EQRHLYKKYPSKILE
-193 IDRKLYSEIAIIWK
+193 IDRKIYTEITVIWK

-226 AVIEDSLWDTVP
+226 AVIEDSLWDTIP
-238 RVYKRLNDIFR
+238 KVYKRLNDIFR
-249 KNLKKDLPRDF
+249 KNLGKDLPRGYS
-260 NPIQFGS
+260 PIQFGS

-281 EITKKVIL
+281 DITKKVIL
-289 YSRWQA
+289 FSRWQA
-295 AKLYEKELTKLIQNL
+295 AKLYEKELTKLIQDL
-310 SMKECSPKIR
+310 SMKECSPKI
-320 KVTGKT
+320 KKITGNS

-342 STHQLIEDHLTK
+342 LTYQLIEKHLNNNESLNEK
-354 KIPLDKN
+354 
-361 KLLQDKNEI
+361 KLLKDKNEI
-370 LKPLREVRESLNLNK
+370 LKPLREVRESLNLNR
-385 GQHIGNADLLDL
+385 GQHIANADLLDL
-397 IRRVRCFGVNLAKL
+397 IRRVRCFGINLARL
-411 DIRQESSRHDKLL
+411 DIRQESTRHQKLITDVL
-424 KEIFKKKYEINYS
+424 NKKY
-437 NLKEN
+437 
-442 NKINYLNNLIK
+442 KINFSSLSESKKINLLNLLIK

-458 LDKLKITDKENKEV
+458 INNLKIKHKDNKEV
-472 WNTFKQISKEPSQC
+472 WNTFKQISKEPEQC
-486 LGAYVISMTSKA
+486 MGAYVISMTSKA

-504 YFLQKQANTKH
+504 YFLQKQAETKNL
-515 FLRVVPLFET
+515 LRVVPLFET
-525 LDDLRNAKDIMENL
+525 LDDLKNAKSVMENI

-545 KKLINNKQE
+545 RKLINHKQE
-554 IMIGYSDSS
+554 VMIGYSDSS

-582 RDIAKKYKID
+582 RNLAKKYKID

-611 ATLKSQPS
+611 ATLKSQPA

-663 PPKSKENW
+663 PPKSKKNW
-671 RDLIEKMSEISTSA
+671 RELIEKMSEIATSA

-697 RYFKLVTPHKSLGK
+697 RYFKTVTPHKSLGK

-723 IDNIQ
+723 VDNIQ

-745 LPGWLG
+745 LPAWLG

-764 KNTLTDMEKN
+764 SKTLTDMEKN
-774 WPFFISTMDI
+774 WPYFVSTMDI
-784 LDMVKSK
+784 LDMVITK
-791 VDPEISVVYENN
+791 VDPEISIIYENN
-803 LADDSLKRIGKKLRF
+803 LADSALKRIGKKLRF
-818 QFKTLVKLHNKIT
+818 QFDALVKLHNKIT
-831 PKEVIKERK
+831 PKEVFKERK
-840 EFRKALFVRNNYT
+840 EFRKALFIRNNYT
-853 DMLNILQASI
+853 ETLNILQANI
-863 MNKLNNKKNNKL
+863 MNKINNNKYKKL
-875 DINFLNDALMTS
+875 DKKFLDDALMTS

>member
-1 MNMKKRDLYYE
+1 MKQRDLYYE

-36 QEGDK
+36 QEGTK
-41 FFKLVEKLRLI
+41 FFNIVERLRLL
-52 SKNSLFDKNKGKA
+52 SKNTLLDKNKSKV
-65 FLKTSNEIKKLNSLQ
+65 FSKILKDIRKLSPEI

-115 KNKNQNLFVEDIIE
+115 KGKKQNLFIEDIINN
-129 ALIKNKKISNNKIYE
+129 LFKNKKISDKKIYD
-144 QAKNLNIGIVLT
+144 QATKLDIGIVLT

-163 RRTLIQKYANLIDLL
+163 RRTLIQKYANLTTLM
-178 EQRHLYKKYPSKITE
+178 EQRHLYKKYPSKIIE

-213 SKPSPLDEAKWGL
+213 TKPSPLDEARWGL
-226 AVIEDSLWDTVP
+226 AVIEDSLWDTIP

-249 KNLKKDLPRDF
+249 KNLNKDLPRNF

-267 WMGGDRDGNPNVTA
+267 WMGGDRDGNPNVTS
-281 EITKKVIL
+281 EVTKKVIL
-289 YSRWQA
+289 FSRWQA
-295 AKLYEKELTKLIQNL
+295 AKLYERELTKLIQDL
-310 SMKECSPKIR
+310 SMEKCSQAIK
-320 KVTGKT
+320 KVTGNS

-331 VYLRPIRDKIR
+331 VYLRPLRDKAR
-342 STHQLIEDHLTK
+342 RTHQLIEAHINYNK
-354 KIPLDKN
+354 PLDEN
-361 KLLQDKNEI
+361 KLLKDKYEI
-370 LKPLREVRESLNLNK
+370 INPLREVRTSLNMNK
-385 GQHIGNADLLDL
+385 GQHIANADLLDL
-397 IRRVRCFGVNLAKL
+397 IRRVRCFGINLARL
-411 DIRQESSRHDKLL
+411 DIRQESDRHEKLL
-424 KEIFKKKYEINYS
+424 NEIFKKK
-437 NLKEN
+437 
-442 NKINYLNNLIK
+442 NKINYSQLPEEKKIKLLNNLIK
-453 QKKYF
+453 QKKTF
-458 LDKLKITDKENKEV
+458 VNKIKLRDKENLEV
-472 WNTFKQISKEPSQC
+472 WKTFKQISKEPEQC
-486 LGAYVISMTSKA
+486 MGAYVISMTSKA

-504 YFLQKQANTKH
+504 YLLQLQADTKNL
-515 FLRVVPLFET
+515 LRVVPLFET
-525 LDDLRNAKDIMENL
+525 LDDLKNAKGVMQNL
-539 FKLSWY
+539 FKLPWY
-545 KKLINNKQE
+545 RKIINSKQE
-554 IMIGYSDSS
+554 VMIGYSDSS

-582 RDIAKKYKID
+582 RNLAKKYKID

-597 GRGGSAGRGGGPIQ
+597 GRGGSPGRGGGPIQ

-619 NTVNGKIR
+619 GTVNGKIR

-650 SYIGAVMDASLNP
+650 SYIGAVMEATLNP
-663 PPKSKENW
+663 PPRSKPNW
-671 RDLIEKMSEISTSA
+671 RELIQKMSEISTSA
-685 YRKNLNQSEDFI
+685 YRKYLNQSEDFI
-697 RYFKLVTPHKSLGK
+697 RYFKTVTPHKSLGK

-723 IDNIQ
+723 VDNIQ

-764 KNTLTDMEKN
+764 KKTLTDMERN
-774 WPFFISTMDI
+774 WPYFVSTMDI
-784 LDMVKSK
+784 LDMVISK
-791 VDPEISVVYENN
+791 VDPEISVIYENN
-803 LADDSLKRIGKKLRF
+803 LADQSLIRIGKRLRF
-818 QFKTLVKLHNKIT
+818 QFDALVKLHNKIT

-840 EFRKALFVRNNYT
+840 EFRKAIFIRNNYT
-853 DMLNILQASI
+853 EMLNILQANI
-863 MNKLNNKKNNKL
+863 MNKLTNKKYKNSDKKYL
-875 DINFLNDALMTS
+875 DDALMTS

>member
-1 MNMKKRDLYYE
+1 MKKRDLYYE

-17 LLREDIRLL
+17 LLREDIRFL
-26 GTFLGRVIKD
+26 GTFLGKVIKD
-36 QEGDK
+36 QEGEA
-41 FFKLVEKLRLI
+41 FFKIVERLRLLSKNILLDKQKSKVFLKI
-52 SKNSLFDKNKGKA
+52 SK
-65 FLKTSNEIKKLNSLQ
+65 EIKKLPPEL
-80 TFKVTRA
+80 TFKITRA
-87 FSHILNLMNLAESL
+87 FLHILNLMNLAESL

-108 EYDNPYF
+108 EHNNPYF
-115 KNKNQNLFVEDIIE
+115 KNKNQNLFIEDIIE
-129 ALIKNKKISNNKIYE
+129 GLFKNKSISNSKIYE
-144 QAKNLNIGIVLT
+144 QAKNLDIGIVLT

-163 RRTLIQKYANLIDLL
+163 RRTLIQKYANLINLM
-178 EQRHLYKKYPSKITE
+178 EQRHLHKKYPSKVVE
-193 IDRKLYSEIAIIWK
+193 IDRKLYTEITIIWK

-213 SKPSPLDEAKWGL
+213 SKPSPLDEARWGL
-226 AVIEDSLWDTVP
+226 AIIEDSLWDTIP
-238 RVYKRLNDIFR
+238 KVYKRLNDIFR
-249 KNLKKDLPRDF
+249 KNLNKDLPRGF

-281 EITKKVIL
+281 QVTKKVIL
-289 YSRWQA
+289 FSRWQA
-295 AKLYEKELTKLIQNL
+295 AKLYEKELTKLIQDL
-310 SMKECSPKIR
+310 SMKECSPKI
-320 KVTGKT
+320 KKITGKT

-342 STHQLIEDHLTK
+342 STYKIIENHLNNHE
-354 KIPLDKN
+354 PLKEDE
-361 KLLQDKNEI
+361 LLQDKNEI
-370 LKPLREVRESLNLNK
+370 LKPLRDIRESLNSNNS
-385 GQHIGNADLLDL
+385 QHIANSDLLDL
-397 IRRVRCFGVNLAKL
+397 IRRVRCFGISLARL
-411 DIRQESSRHDKLL
+411 DIRQESSRHEQLL
-424 KEIFKKKYEINYS
+424 NEILKKKSKINYS
-437 NLKEN
+437 NLNEQK
-442 NKINYLNNLIK
+442 KISLLNNLIK

-458 LDKLKITDKENKEV
+458 LDKLNIINKENKEV
-472 WNTFKQISKEPSQC
+472 WDTFKQMSKEPAQC

-498 SDILSV
+498 SDILAV
-504 YFLQKQANTKH
+504 YFLQKQAQTKEL
-515 FLRVVPLFET
+515 LRVVPLFET
-525 LDDLRNAKDIMENL
+525 LDDLKNAKDVMENL

-545 KKLINNKQE
+545 RKLIKNQQE

-575 YKLQEEL
+575 YKLQEQL
-582 RDIAKKYKID
+582 RNLAKKYKID

-663 PPKSKENW
+663 PPRSKKNW
-671 RDLIEKMSEISTSA
+671 RNLIEKMSEISTSA

-697 RYFKLVTPHKSLGK
+697 RYFKTVTPHKSLGK

-723 IDNIQ
+723 VDNIQ

-745 LPGWLG
+745 LPAWLG
-751 TTEALRYGSIKKF
+751 TTEALRYGSIKKYS
-764 KNTLTDMEKN
+764 KTLTDMEKN
-774 WPFFISTMDI
+774 WPYFVSTMDI
-784 LDMVKSK
+784 LDMVISK
-791 VDPEISVVYENN
+791 VDPEISIIYENN
-803 LADDSLKRIGKKLRF
+803 LADDALKRIGKKLRF
-818 QFKTLVKLHNKIT
+818 QFDALVKLHNKIT

-840 EFRKALFVRNNYT
+840 EFRKALFIRNNYT
-853 DMLNILQASI
+853 EMLNILQANI
-863 MNKLNNKKNNKL
+863 MNKINNKKYKKQ
-875 DINFLNDALMTS
+875 DKKFLNDALMTS
-887 IAGISA
+887 IAGIST

>member
-1 MNMKKRDLYYE
+1 MKQRDLYYE

-36 QEGDK
+36 QEGTK
-41 FFKLVEKLRLI
+41 FFNIVERLRLL
-52 SKNSLFDKNKGKA
+52 SKNTLLDKNKSKV
-65 FLKTSNEIKKLNSLQ
+65 FSKISKDIRKLSPEI

-115 KNKNQNLFVEDIIE
+115 KGKKQNLFIEDIINN
-129 ALIKNKKISNNKIYE
+129 LFKNKKISDKKIYD
-144 QAKNLNIGIVLT
+144 QATKLDIGIVLT

-163 RRTLIQKYANLIDLL
+163 RRTLIQKYANLTTLM
-178 EQRHLYKKYPSKITE
+178 EQRHLYKKYPSKIIE

-213 SKPSPLDEAKWGL
+213 TKPSALDEAKWGL
-226 AVIEDSLWDTVP
+226 AVIEDSLWDTIP

-249 KNLKKDLPRDF
+249 KNLNKDLPRNF

-267 WMGGDRDGNPNVTA
+267 WMGGDRDGNPNVTS
-281 EITKKVIL
+281 EVTKKVIL
-289 YSRWQA
+289 FSRWQA
-295 AKLYEKELTKLIQNL
+295 AKLYERELTKLIQDL
-310 SMKECSPKIR
+310 SMEKCSQAIK
-320 KVTGKT
+320 KVTGNS

-331 VYLRPIRDKIR
+331 VYLRPLRDKAR
-342 STHQLIEDHLTK
+342 RTHQLIEAHINYNK
-354 KIPLDKN
+354 ALDEN
-361 KLLQDKNEI
+361 KLLKDKYEI
-370 LKPLREVRESLNLNK
+370 INPLREVRTSLNMNK
-385 GQHIGNADLLDL
+385 GQHIANADLLDL
-397 IRRVRCFGVNLAKL
+397 IRRVRCFGINLARL
-411 DIRQESSRHDKLL
+411 DIRQESDRHEKLL
-424 KEIFKKKYEINYS
+424 NEIFKKK
-437 NLKEN
+437 
-442 NKINYLNNLIK
+442 NKINYSQLPEEKKIKLLNNLIK
-453 QKKYF
+453 QKKTF
-458 LDKLKITDKENKEV
+458 VNKIKLRDKENLEV
-472 WNTFKQISKEPSQC
+472 WKTFKQISKEPDQC
-486 LGAYVISMTSKA
+486 MGAYVISMTSKA

-504 YFLQKQANTKH
+504 YLLQLQADTKNL
-515 FLRVVPLFET
+515 LRVVPLFET
-525 LDDLRNAKDIMENL
+525 LDDLKNAKGVMQNL
-539 FKLSWY
+539 FKLPWY
-545 KKLINNKQE
+545 RKMINSKQE
-554 IMIGYSDSS
+554 VMIGYSDSS

-582 RDIAKKYKID
+582 RNLAKKYKID

-597 GRGGSAGRGGGPIQ
+597 GRGGSPGRGGGPIQ

-619 NTVNGKIR
+619 GTVNGKIR

-650 SYIGAVMDASLNP
+650 SYIGAVMEATLNP
-663 PPKSKENW
+663 PPRSKPNW
-671 RDLIEKMSEISTSA
+671 RELIQKMSEISTSA
-685 YRKNLNQSEDFI
+685 YRKYLNQSEDFI
-697 RYFKLVTPHKSLGK
+697 RYFKTVTPHKSLGK

-723 IDNIQ
+723 VDNIQ

-764 KNTLTDMEKN
+764 KKTLTDMERN
-774 WPFFISTMDI
+774 WPYFVSTMDI
-784 LDMVKSK
+784 LDMVISK
-791 VDPEISVVYENN
+791 VDPEISVIYENN
-803 LADDSLKRIGKKLRF
+803 LADQSLIRIGKRLRF
-818 QFKTLVKLHNKIT
+818 QFDALVKLHNKIT

-840 EFRKALFVRNNYT
+840 EFRKAIFIRNNYT
-853 DMLNILQASI
+853 EMLNILQANI
-863 MNKLNNKKNNKL
+863 MNKLTNKKYKNSDKKYL
-875 DINFLNDALMTS
+875 DDALMTS

>member
-1 MNMKKRDLYYE
+1 MKKRDLYYE

-26 GTFLGRVIKD
+26 GTFLGRVIRD
-36 QEGDK
+36 QEGLAFYK
-41 FFKLVEKLRLI
+41 IVERLRLL
-52 SKNSLFDKNKGKA
+52 SKNTLLDKNKSKV
-65 FLKTSNEIKKLNSLQ
+65 FLKVSKEVKKLKPKDIFRL
-80 TFKVTRA
+80 TRS

-108 EYDNPYF
+108 EYENPYF
-115 KNKNQNLFVEDIIE
+115 KNKNQNIFIEDII
-129 ALIKNKKISNNKIYE
+129 KNLFKNRNISNNKIYE
-144 QAKNLNIGIVLT
+144 QATKLDIGIVLT

-163 RRTLIQKYANLIDLL
+163 RRTLIQKYANLIELL
-178 EQRHLYKKYPSKITE
+178 EQRHLYKKYPSKILE
-193 IDRKLYSEIAIIWK
+193 IDRKIYTEITVIWK

-226 AVIEDSLWDTVP
+226 AVIEDSLWDTIP
-238 RVYKRLNDIFR
+238 KVYKRLNDIFR
-249 KNLKKDLPRDF
+249 KNLGKDLPRGY

-281 EITKKVIL
+281 DVTKKVIL
-289 YSRWQA
+289 FSRWQA
-295 AKLYEKELTKLIQNL
+295 AKLYEKELTKLIQDL
-310 SMKECSPKIR
+310 SMKECSPKI
-320 KVTGKT
+320 KKIAGNS

-342 STHQLIEDHLTK
+342 LTYQLIEKHLNNNK
-354 KIPLDKN
+354 SLNEK
-361 KLLQDKNEI
+361 KLLTDKNEI
-370 LKPLREVRESLNLNK
+370 LKPLREVRESLNLNR
-385 GQHIGNADLLDL
+385 GQHIANADLLDL
-397 IRRVRCFGVNLAKL
+397 IRRVRCFGINLARL
-411 DIRQESSRHDKLL
+411 DIRQESSRHQKLISDVL
-424 KEIFKKKYEINYS
+424 NKKY
-437 NLKEN
+437 
-442 NKINYLNNLIK
+442 KINFSSLSESKKINLLNSLIK

-458 LDKLKITDKENKEV
+458 INNLKIKHKDNKEV
-472 WNTFKQISKEPSQC
+472 WNTFKQISKEPEQC
-486 LGAYVISMTSKA
+486 MGAYVISMTSKA

-504 YFLQKQANTKH
+504 YFLQKQAETKNL
-515 FLRVVPLFET
+515 LRVVPLFET
-525 LDDLRNAKDIMENL
+525 LDDLKNAKSVMENI

-545 KKLINNKQE
+545 RRLINHKQE
-554 IMIGYSDSS
+554 VMIGYSDSS

-582 RDIAKKYKID
+582 RNLAKKYKID

-611 ATLKSQPS
+611 ATLKSQPA

-663 PPKSKENW
+663 PPKSKKNW
-671 RDLIEKMSEISTSA
+671 RVLIEKMSEIATSA

-697 RYFKLVTPHKSLGK
+697 RYFKTVTPHKSLGK

-718 TKRKN
+718 AKRKN
-723 IDNIQ
+723 VDNIQ

-745 LPGWLG
+745 LPAWLG

-764 KNTLTDMEKN
+764 SKTLTDMEKN
-774 WPFFISTMDI
+774 WPYFVSTMDI
-784 LDMVKSK
+784 LDMVITK
-791 VDPEISVVYENN
+791 VDPEISIIYENN
-803 LADDSLKRIGKKLRF
+803 LADSALKRIGKKLRF
-818 QFKTLVKLHNKIT
+818 QFDALVKLHNKIT
-831 PKEVIKERK
+831 PKEVFKERK
-840 EFRKALFVRNNYT
+840 EFRKALFIRNNYT
-853 DMLNILQASI
+853 ETLNILQATI
-863 MNKLNNKKNNKL
+863 MNKINNNKYKKL
-875 DINFLNDALMTS
+875 DKKFIDDALMTS